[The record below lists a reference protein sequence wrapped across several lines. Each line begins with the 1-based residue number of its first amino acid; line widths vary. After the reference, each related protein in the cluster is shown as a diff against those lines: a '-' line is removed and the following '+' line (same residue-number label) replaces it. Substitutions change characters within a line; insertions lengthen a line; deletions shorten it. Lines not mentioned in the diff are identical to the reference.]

1 MSIASVG
8 RVARAGIAEPPG
20 PPLFGRPDGSANLA
34 IEPADRLR
42 SALNA
47 GVPLERYRRLWRFGQ
62 THEVDGCLR
71 GHLGYEREKNA
82 TLWDLTKQDFT
93 KASVPNGAAAP
104 FMIRLSDLTVV
115 FQPKP
120 DLRIDS
126 FIGALQAMI
135 RTQTGET
142 GETGWRVTPLTGEVS
157 FTEWRDHIDL
167 VTRVRLRLTRPGPGT
182 TESGL
187 VASIAESGSDLATV
201 ELRAAEGLKA
211 SAPLVN
217 ELARLAEEGYGE
229 FAAKGIAGEAFGAV
243 REWNSN
249 LRGETIITD
258 VEVEAESGEA
268 SWKTLDAQLADVR
281 SAPSAGAA

>member
-1 MSIASVG
+1 
-8 RVARAGIAEPPG
+8 
-20 PPLFGRPDGSANLA
+20 
-34 IEPADRLR
+34 
-42 SALNA
+42 
-47 GVPLERYRRLWRFGQ
+47 
-62 THEVDGCLR
+62 
-71 GHLGYEREKNA
+71 
-82 TLWDLTKQDFT
+82 
-93 KASVPNGAAAP
+93 
-104 FMIRLSDLTVV
+104 MIRLSDLTVV